1 MSDAQQP
8 GAVDYARW
16 YEEYWS
22 REDRWG
28 SHSFDDAD
36 EICAQILST
45 CGAGRTLDVGCG
57 MGLLVRTLLRRGV
70 DAHGVDIAKAPVEE
84 ANRLAPGRFSVAS
97 ILDLPFE
104 DGAFATVVSTD
115 VLEHIAEE
123 DVERAIAELARVCS
137 GSCFVRIA
145 TTPDRDRRWHLT
157 IRDRQWWLQRFLDA
171 GFRRHPLA
179 HRVVDFDRLD
189 SEGWQTTLVLERCPA
204 HGAVADD
211 PLHAADAQSEAQV
224 ARCARCLGLIRP
236 NELVLDVSGST
247 GWSAAMVDRGTL
259 ASRIVA
265 VVRDEEAASRL
276 RTSTPDA
283 RIEAVCDDAGL
294 LDQDEIGGVPV
305 GGFHAVLAMG
315 RFAAPEEARS
325 ALPSLARWVCP
336 GGRIVLDLPC
346 SASHDALETPGFLIE
361 SLAIQQDGSEDP
373 GSGAGRQ
380 RGFVEVHPGD
390 EAPEGS
396 WTVVVLMRDPAPCAD
411 VPYQER
417 DFPEHLQRPGFH
429 VANFERDLDN
439 PWLARSMIARGLRS
453 SNREVVAEIASR
465 TLESARPGSSDEG
478 AALCVLGYRLLES
491 DTPDPERVDELLA
504 RIEQYQR
511 RADDTPYA
519 HRWRISTEYVAGRL
533 LMARGRMDEAY
544 RRLRACAELDP
555 LVFSPLLASKTVD
568 ALFHAGLI
576 RRNAGD
582 PEAARDHWQHALRQF
597 EQAVKSD
604 WLNVWGSSSKPLRFA
619 HADLIALV
627 DAAGRCIGAL
637 HALETCPDRAGL
649 AWTLTNP
656 QTTADMRS
664 WIERMER
671 ARRWLARQASWHQRH
686 AGELQRQLHAARARI
701 GTLQEQVDRAKD
713 DHARQV
719 GDMRRRLEDQ
729 QELIDRQRAQIASL
743 QARVEELRRW
753 SASLTKAREFLQ
765 GQVAYHRQQRAL
777 AQERAQ
783 KAHEHAAKA
792 RDHASDRI
800 ERLERANAW
809 LREQVEHLRI
819 ARDRA
824 RERSEK
830 SEAWARRTS
839 EGVAFWRAQH
849 EAARTQL
856 GSARASIA
864 RLREEKERAVGF
876 LRERLASMRSA
887 KEFWQDACERTRKR
901 AAWLEQQLEKVR
913 ESRDRQ
919 VAWLEQQIA
928 RLRESRDRQVAW
940 LEARDE
946 RRKVRIEELLTHIR
960 RLERGLEFHKAQSQ
974 HWRERAMGKTDRGED
989 NPKDLRACGK
999 AATMGDQGSS
1009 SAPATPGPDG
1019 SAEADGEPP
1028 ANSGPDAGHG

>member
-1 MSDAQQP
+1 MTMSDAQQP

-28 SHSFDDAD
+28 SHSFEDAD
-36 EICAQILST
+36 ELSNQILST

-70 DAHGVDIAKAPVEE
+70 DARGVDIAQAPVEE
-84 ANRLAPGRFSVAS
+84 ANRLAPERFSVAS

-123 DVERAIAELARVCS
+123 DVDRAITELARVCS
-137 GSCFVRIA
+137 GACFVRIA

-157 IRDRQWWLQRFLDA
+157 IRDRAWWLERFLSS

-189 SEGWQTTLVLERCPA
+189 SEGWQITLVLERCPTQ
-204 HGAVADD
+204 GAIADD
-211 PLHAADAQSEAQV
+211 PLHAPDAQSEAQV

-236 NELVLDVSGST
+236 NELVLDASGST
-247 GWSAAMVDRGTL
+247 GWSAAMVDRATL

-265 VVRDEEAASRL
+265 VVRDDEAASRL
-276 RTSTPDA
+276 RASTPDA
-283 RIEAVCDDAGL
+283 RIEAVANETGL
-294 LDQDEIGGVPV
+294 LDADEIAGVPV
-305 GGFHAVLAMG
+305 GGFHALLAMG
-315 RFAAPEEARS
+315 RYGSPGQVRS

-361 SLAIQQDGSEDP
+361 SLAVQQDGSEDP
-373 GSGAGRQ
+373 ENEAGRQ

-396 WTVVVLMRDPAPCAD
+396 WSVVVLMRDPSTGAD

-417 DFPEHLQRPGFH
+417 DFPDHLHRPGFH

-465 TLESARPGSSDEG
+465 TLETARPGSSDEG

-491 DTPDPERVDELLA
+491 DTPDPERVDDLLR
-504 RIEQYQR
+504 RIEQYQK

-544 RRLRACAELDP
+544 RRLCACAKLDP

-576 RRNAGD
+576 RRYAGD
-582 PEAARDHWQHALRQF
+582 PEAARDHWQHALGQF
-597 EQAVKSD
+597 EQAIKSD
-604 WLNVWGSSSKPLRFA
+604 WLNVWGSPSKPLRFA

-637 HALETCPDRAGL
+637 HALETCRERPGL

-656 QTTADMRS
+656 QTTANMRS

-671 ARRWLARQASWHQRH
+671 ARRWLARQAGWHQRH
-686 AGELQRQLHAARARI
+686 ASELQRQLHAARARI
-701 GTLQEQVDRAKD
+701 ETLQEQAQRTKD
-713 DHARQV
+713 EHARRIE
-719 GDMRRRLEDQ
+719 DMRRRLGEQ
-729 QELIDRQRAQIASL
+729 REVIQRQRETL
-743 QARVEELRRW
+743 QHQREVIQRQRETLQRERGRVEALRKRVAELRRW

-765 GQVAYHRQQRAL
+765 GQVAYHRDQRAI
-777 AQERAQ
+777 AEQRAQ
-783 KAHEHAAKA
+783 QAHA
-792 RDHASDRI
+792 RATEQI
-800 ERLERANAW
+800 ERLKRANAW
-809 LREQVEHLRI
+809 LRDQVEHLRV

-830 SEAWARRTS
+830 IEAWARQNR
-839 EGVAFWRAQH
+839 EAVAFWRGQH
-849 EAARTQL
+849 QAARTRL
-856 GSARASIA
+856 ESVRRDIA
-864 RLREEKERAVGF
+864 RLREEKDRAIGS

-887 KEFWQDACERTRKR
+887 KEFWEDACARTRKR
-901 AAWLEQQLEKVR
+901 AN
-913 ESRDRQ
+913 
-919 VAWLEQQIA
+919 WLEQQIG

-946 RRKVRIEELLTHIR
+946 RRRAQIEALLTHMR
-960 RLERGLEFHKAQSQ
+960 RLERGLAFHKAQSQ
-974 HWRERAMGKTDRGED
+974 HWRERAMGKTDRVED
-989 NPKDLRACGK
+989 TPKDLRASGK
-999 AATMGDQGSS
+999 AATMGDQGSPS
-1009 SAPATPGPDG
+1009 TPAAPDPDG
-1019 SAEADGEPP
+1019 PPEVDGKPP
-1028 ANSGPDAGHG
+1028 TSQS